1 MIKDF
6 NKFKMPA
13 TKWQLV
19 INDTSGILRIVCHA
33 IVFYGVAVM
42 LTVVTVEETKPDTKS
57 YESNS

>member
-1 MIKDF
+1 
-6 NKFKMPA
+6 MPA

-19 INDTSGILRIVCHA
+19 INDTGGILRIVCHA